1 MSAHPVEIRRPI
13 GYLCVA
19 GVLALVSLLLP
30 TGRSAPV
37 PPAAAA
43 PASAAPTTGP
53 APPPCTGIRDSLRP
67 AGPLPSPNALPA
79 GSTMAAIAARGRLI
93 AGVDQG
99 KYLSGYRDPQTAEL
113 RGFEIDMTRS
123 MAAAILGDPS
133 KVQFVV
139 LDVADRVPA
148 LQRGEVDVI
157 VNNFSVTCDRQRSIE
172 FSSAYMTAS
181 QRLLVPA
188 GSGVR
193 EVEDLRGQRV
203 CASRGS
209 TNERVLRDL
218 GLAVDVVTT
227 RSVPDC
233 IVELERGRVAAVTS
247 DDIILAGLAAQDPQ
261 TQVVGRALA
270 TGPYAVGMR
279 QDAPDLIRFV
289 NALLE
294 RGRADG
300 SLAASYR
307 RWLGGTLDP
316 VPLPPPARYRD

>member
-1 MSAHPVEIRRPI
+1 MTTRTVGIARPAA
-13 GYLCVA
+13 YLCVA
-19 GVLALVSLLLP
+19 GVLALASLLLP
-30 TGRSAPV
+30 GGGTAPT
-37 PPAAAA
+37 AAA
-43 PASAAPTTGP
+43 PPSAA
-53 APPPCTGIRDSLRP
+53 APPATPSAPACTDVRDSLRP
-67 AGPLPSPNALPA
+67 AGPLPSSSALPA
-79 GSTMAAIAARGRLI
+79 GSTMARIAARGRLI

-99 KYLSGYRDPQTAEL
+99 KYLTGYRDPQTAEL
-113 RGFEIDMTRS
+113 RGVDIDIAHS
-123 MAAAILGDPS
+123 IAGAILGDPN

-139 LDVADRVPA
+139 LDVADRVAA
-148 LQRGEVDVI
+148 LQRGQVDVI
-157 VNNFSVTCDRQRSIE
+157 VNNFTITCDRQRSIE
-172 FSSAYMTAS
+172 FSSAYMSAA

-209 TNERVLRDL
+209 TNERVLRDVGL
-218 GLAVDVVTT
+218 GIDVVTT

-233 IVELERGRVAAVTS
+233 VVELERGRVSAVTS
-247 DDIILAGLAAQDPQ
+247 DDVILAGLAAQDPQ
-261 TQVVGRALA
+261 TQVVGRSLA

-279 QDAPDLIRFV
+279 QDAPDLVRFV

-300 SLAASYR
+300 SLEANYR

-316 VPLPPPARYRD
+316 VPVPPPARYRD

>member
-1 MSAHPVEIRRPI
+1 MTTKAVGIARPV
-13 GYLCVA
+13 GYLCLA

-30 TGRSAPV
+30 GGPAPAAPAEA
-37 PPAAAA
+37 PPGSTAPATAAAA
-43 PASAAPTTGP
+43 P
-53 APPPCTGIRDSLRP
+53 PCADVRDSLRP
-67 AGPLPSPNALPA
+67 ASSLPSSGALPA
-79 GSTMAAIAARGRLI
+79 GSTMAKIAARGRLI

-99 KYLSGYRDPQTAEL
+99 KYLTGYRDPQTGEL
-113 RGFEIDMTRS
+113 RGLDIDIAHS
-123 MAAAILGDPS
+123 IAGAILGDPA

-139 LDVADRVPA
+139 LDVADRVAA
-148 LQRGEVDVI
+148 LQRGQVDVI
-157 VNNFSVTCDRQRSIE
+157 VNNFTITCDRQRSIE
-172 FSSAYMTAS
+172 FSSAYMSAS

-218 GLAVDVVTT
+218 GMGLEVVTM

-233 IVELERGRVAAVTS
+233 VVELERGRVAAVTS
-247 DDIILAGLAAQDPQ
+247 DDVILAGLAAQDPQ
-261 TQVVGRALA
+261 TQVVGRTLA

-294 RGRADG
+294 RGRTDG
-300 SLAASYR
+300 SLEANYR

-316 VPLPPPARYRD
+316 VPVPPPARYRD